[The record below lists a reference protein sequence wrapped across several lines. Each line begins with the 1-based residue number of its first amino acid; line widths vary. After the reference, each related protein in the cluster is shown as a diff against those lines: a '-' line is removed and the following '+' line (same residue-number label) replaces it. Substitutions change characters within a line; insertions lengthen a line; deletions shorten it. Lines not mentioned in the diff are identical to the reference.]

1 MKKIATFILIFV
13 IVVSSVFAYDSGVY
27 SAFGFSFQGNESA
40 SSTENFRATIDF
52 SMAYHFNGIFS
63 SGATAKVKYW
73 EGSNFGVS
81 SAMFDILPFIR
92 VRGNL
97 GDSIGNIG
105 FYTSIIPAGIE
116 MDITTDSFKVS
127 YIYGISMGWDLKMTE
142 RCFTYVEFG
151 INGAYNSNGI
161 GFVGTTVGVRYSI

>member
-1 MKKIATFILIFV
+1 MKKFAVLILVFTITL
-13 IVVSSVFAYDSGVY
+13 SLFAYNEGVY
-27 SAFGFSFQGNESA
+27 SSFGFSFQGREPDPKI
-40 SSTENFRATIDF
+40 ENFRATVDF

-63 SGATAKVKYW
+63 AGATAKAKYW

-97 GDSIGNIG
+97 GDNIGNIG

-151 INGAYNSNGI
+151 INGAYNSNVI

>member
-1 MKKIATFILIFV
+1 MKKFAVLILVFTITL
-13 IVVSSVFAYDSGVY
+13 SLFAYNEGAY
-27 SAFGFSFQGNESA
+27 SSFGFSFQGSESD
-40 SSTENFRATIDF
+40 SKIENFRATIDF
-52 SMAYHFNGIFS
+52 SMAYHFNGVFS
-63 SGATAKVKYW
+63 AGATAKAKYW

-97 GDSIGNIG
+97 GDNIGNIG

-142 RCFTYVEFG
+142 RCFTYIEFG
-151 INGAYNSNGI
+151 INGAYNSNVI